1 MSILTQNNTVNQL
14 KNNVSCFFSKF
25 RVGEL
30 LYRCNSTKEKGISPI
45 KLLQYKVENIFN
57 GQSMYMQQKLG
68 CFKEDFSK
76 NSLYR
81 FLNNPRTNWEKF
93 TVALSKKVADAI
105 RPLTSESRVNAFI
118 IDDSLFERTSGKCTE
133 LCSKVFDHTT
143 HRYKLGYRLLT
154 LGWTDGNT
162 FIPINGTLLA
172 SPNDKNI
179 TCGSQTFDGRSVA
192 AKRRKIARTKATQV
206 MLEQLKS
213 AMACGHTADYVL
225 FDTWFSNPAQL
236 IAVKNIGLDAIGM
249 VKRSPKIHYEF
260 DGKPMTL
267 GEIYNKCKK
276 RRGRSRYLVSVNVVV
291 RKDFEQI
298 PAKIVYVRNKN
309 NRKDW
314 IAIICTNPNLAEDE
328 IIRIYGKRWQI
339 EVFFKTCKS
348 YLNLV
353 KECRS
358 LSYDA
363 LTAHVATVFV
373 RYMFLALAQRE
384 NIDDR
389 SLGEIFYMMCQE
401 LEDIKF
407 SSALQLLMTVMLESL
422 LDKFI
427 LTKDQLQDYVSEF
440 IENLPLYIQ
449 RAILVC

>member
-1 MSILTQNNTVNQL
+1 MSILTQNTAVNQL
-14 KNNVSCFFSKF
+14 KNDVSCFFSKF
-25 RVGEL
+25 NVGKL
-30 LYRCNSTKEKGISPI
+30 LYKCNSTKEKGISPI
-45 KLLQYKVENIFN
+45 KLLKYKVENIFN

-68 CFKEDFSK
+68 SFREDFSK
-76 NSLYR
+76 NSFYR
-81 FLNNPRTNWEKF
+81 FLSNPKTNWEKF
-93 TVALSKKVADAI
+93 TTALSKKVADAI

-118 IDDSLFERTSGKCTE
+118 IDDSLFERTSGKSTE

-162 FIPINGTLLA
+162 FIPVNGTLLA
-172 SPNDKNI
+172 SSNDKNI
-179 TCGSQTFDGRSVA
+179 TCGSQNFDGRSIA
-192 AKRRKIARTKATQV
+192 AKRRKRARTKATQV

-213 AMACGHTADYVL
+213 AMAEGHTADYVL

-236 IAVKNIGLDAIGM
+236 VAVKNLGLDAIGM
-249 VKRSPKIHYEF
+249 VKKSPKIHYEF
-260 DGKPMTL
+260 DGKQMTIN
-267 GEIYNKCKK
+267 EIYSKCKK
-276 RRGRSRYLVSVNVVV
+276 RRGRSRYLVSVNVIV
-291 RKDFEQI
+291 RKDSEQI
-298 PAKIVYVRNKN
+298 PAKIVCVRNKS

-314 IAIICTNPNLAEDE
+314 IAIICTNLDLSEDE

-358 LSYDA
+358 LSFDA

-384 NIDDR
+384 NSDER
-389 SLGEIFYMMCQE
+389 SLGEIFYIMCQE

-407 SSALQLLMTVMLESL
+407 SSALQLLMTAMLESL
-422 LDKFI
+422 LDKFV
-427 LTKDQLQDYVSEF
+427 LTKEQLEDYVSEF
-440 IENLPLYIQ
+440 VNKLPLYIQ
-449 RAILVC
+449 RAILVR